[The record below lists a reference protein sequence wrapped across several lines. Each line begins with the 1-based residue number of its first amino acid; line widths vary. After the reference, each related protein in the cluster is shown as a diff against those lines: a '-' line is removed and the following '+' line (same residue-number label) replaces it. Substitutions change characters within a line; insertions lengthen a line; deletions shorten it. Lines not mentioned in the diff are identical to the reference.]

1 MAPHPR
7 RLLCATALVMFVVGA
22 TYATTA
28 TAGAASYQLNGLG
41 AECTEPGSSNTVHG
55 NGFTAGASV
64 DVIVGDTVATTL
76 VADDSGFGAVD
87 GSFTVPSKFPNGN
100 TTVRLEGPSSSGTRT
115 LTFPL
120 QVGNCAAP
128 PPGGGA
134 VNVSGGAAGAGG
146 GGALAF
152 TGGNTGLIVGVSAAL
167 LLLGGTLFASSRR
180 RRDAQHPS

>member
-1 MAPHPR
+1 V
-7 RLLCATALVMFVVGA
+7 TLVLGA
-22 TYATTA
+22 TFATMTS
-28 TAGAASYQLNGLG
+28 AGAASYQLNGLG
-41 AECTEPGSSNTVHG
+41 AGCTEPGSSNTVHG
-55 NGFTAGASV
+55 NGFTAGSSV
-64 DVIVGDTVATTL
+64 DVILGNTVLRSL

-87 GSFTVPSKFPNGN
+87 GSFTVPSSFPNGS

-128 PPGGGA
+128 TPGGGA
-134 VNVSGGAAGAGG
+134 VSISGGAAGG

-167 LLLGGTLFASSRR
+167 LLLGGTLFVSSRR